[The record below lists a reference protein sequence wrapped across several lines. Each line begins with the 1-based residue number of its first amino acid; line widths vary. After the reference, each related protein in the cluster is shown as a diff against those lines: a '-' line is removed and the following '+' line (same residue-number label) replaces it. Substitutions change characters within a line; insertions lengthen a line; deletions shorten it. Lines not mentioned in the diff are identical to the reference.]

1 MSFSYKIEP
10 EWNILKNIK
19 ESIENDPAI
28 TSRGP
33 DFLDATRMTA
43 LELTENALKYSD
55 RSHPVEISLDLSGKE
70 CVIRITNNCNNPDMI
85 EALFKMLKKLK
96 EGDPFELYVDRLQQ
110 LKDHPDGYSRMGMLR
125 IVYEGEFKLD
135 GEIDGDR
142 VTLTARRDLN

>member
-1 MSFSYKIEP
+1 M
-10 EWNILKNIK
+10 
-19 ESIENDPAI
+19 
-28 TSRGP
+28 
-33 DFLDATRMTA
+33 
-43 LELTENALKYSD
+43 
-55 RSHPVEISLDLSGKE
+55 EISLDLSGKE